1 MCLGRQQ
8 DYTCTC
14 SSHAHHH
21 ASINLILGTVTI
33 CGADG
38 NPYCKYNSQPL
49 QWFTSSLFIA
59 GVFAALPAGYTTRCP
74 FYISY
79 LLPAEM
85 MVVANGTVPA
95 KLSPSFS
102 STGAMGVCKN
112 NHALRM
118 LDFCLLDYAPDFRAS
133 TLLHMCNILLS
144 VKVALAGGAG
154 IKTEQ
159 LTHV

>member
-8 DYTCTC
+8 DYICTC
-14 SSHAHHH
+14 SSLAHHH
-21 ASINLILGTVTI
+21 ASINLILGTVPI

-74 FYISY
+74 FCVSY
-79 LLPAEM
+79 LLPAE

-95 KLSPSFS
+95 KLSPTFS
-102 STGAMGVCKN
+102 SSGAIGVCKN

-118 LDFCLLDYAPDFRAS
+118 LDFCLLHHAPGFIRAS
-133 TLLHMCNILLS
+133 SLLNLINFIPLS
-144 VKVALAGGAG
+144 VKVAPAGGG
-154 IKTEQ
+154 RYKN
-159 LTHV
+159 